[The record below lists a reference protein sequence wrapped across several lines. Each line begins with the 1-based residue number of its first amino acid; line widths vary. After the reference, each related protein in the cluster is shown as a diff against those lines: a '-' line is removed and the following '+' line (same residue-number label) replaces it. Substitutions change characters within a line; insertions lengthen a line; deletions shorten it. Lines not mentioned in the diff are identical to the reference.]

1 MAEKK
6 KKKKVATKK
15 KTEKIKAVTTNKK
28 KEETKKDTAN
38 KVLLV
43 IFLIL
48 CVVVF
53 VLATIMITES
63 ANGNNNKY
71 DIRVPITEKELSDG
85 IDIKINMDDV
95 SKNQSK
101 EYRIQVTNYID
112 DTINSE
118 VMKYKMNFSTSNKNS
133 KIDIELYSSK
143 DSFELLEGKKKIT
156 DLNLK
161 KDKKEKITY
170 TLKLT
175 PRTSLK
181 TKEYVKVNITED
193 K

>member
-1 MAEKK
+1 MAKKKKRVINKKEQKPTKKSTATKEQKAEKK
-6 KKKKVATKK
+6 NMSS
-15 KTEKIKAVTTNKK
+15 KI
-28 KEETKKDTAN
+28 
-38 KVLLV
+38 LLT

-53 VLATIMITES
+53 VLATVMIAKRSDNEK
-63 ANGNNNKY
+63 NKY
-71 DIRVPITEKELSDG
+71 DIRVPITENELADG
-85 IDIKINMDDV
+85 IDIKINMADV

-112 DTINSE
+112 KTINS
-118 VMKYKMNFSTSNKNS
+118 KRINYKINFNTSNKKS
-133 KIDIELYSSK
+133 KIDIELYSNK
-143 DSFELLEGKKKIT
+143 DNFELLEGKKTIKN
-156 DLNLK
+156 LHLK

-175 PRTSLK
+175 PRK
-181 TKEYVKVNITED
+181 DTKEKDYVNVSITED

>member
-1 MAEKK
+1 MAE

-15 KTEKIKAVTTNKK
+15 RTEEHKKVTTKNK
-28 KEETKKDTAN
+28 KEENKKDTTS

-63 ANGNNNKY
+63 ANGKNNKY
-71 DIRVPITEKELSDG
+71 DIKVPITEEELSNG

-112 DTINSE
+112 DTINSK
-118 VMKYKMNFSTSNKNS
+118 VMKYKMDFSTSNKNS

-143 DSFELLEGKKKIT
+143 DNFELLEGKKKIT
-156 DLNLK
+156 NLSLR

-175 PRTSLK
+175 PRK
-181 TKEYVKVNITED
+181 EPKAKEYVNVNITED